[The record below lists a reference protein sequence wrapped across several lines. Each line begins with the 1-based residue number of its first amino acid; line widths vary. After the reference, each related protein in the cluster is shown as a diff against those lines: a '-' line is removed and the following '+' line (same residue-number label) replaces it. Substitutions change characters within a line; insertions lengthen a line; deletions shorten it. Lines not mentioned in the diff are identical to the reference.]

1 MHSMLLLQHVNAQQ
15 YQLTIPR
22 TWQYYFCAVIT
33 NKVLNSGR
41 SHLAATFLAA
51 KQGYSA
57 AIAG

>member
-1 MHSMLLLQHVNAQQ
+1 MELRQVN
-15 YQLTIPR
+15 T
-22 TWQYYFCAVIT
+22 
-33 NKVLNSGR
+33 KDLNSGR